1 MTEGEKVMQ
10 KFEENTDQGL
20 IGQNY
25 PISPTSLNP
34 SLCKMRV
41 AQICSFA
48 NYLVSLPKIENIMPY
63 TITIADNNPQ
73 ALHLVRYLKTL
84 DFVKVTKQKEPKY
97 SQEVLDAS
105 KVLK

>member
-1 MTEGEKVMQ
+1 MYGRFANALTNKTFWTV
-10 KFEENTDQGL
+10 FF
-20 IGQNY
+20 
-25 PISPTSLNP
+25 
-34 SLCKMRV
+34 
-41 AQICSFA
+41 ICLYA

-84 DFVKVTKQKEPKY
+84 DFVKVTKQKELKY

-105 KVLK
+105 KVLKMTPEEIVEAAKDRKAHV